1 MFFIYG
7 TCVCCSGNQT
17 RSFFHGLSAIHLFL
31 AWLACVCVWL
41 LRSFVVAWWL
51 SLLHR
56 RGLVRMN
63 RGIEGAISKRHH
75 AIFCDL
81 SRFALDFSAFAGTS
95 SALLFSSL
103 LKIFQSLFLV
113 LSFERALLL
122 PFLLYFTLGCGIDNS
137 FTISPLQGTWDTFLR
152 FPLVSPL
159 VVYVVVG
166 CGVTHTH
173 THTYATTRH
182 FAPNQLLKKETVELK
197 KKKTTW
203 WWRLVAVLWYHLLFS
218 LSQCRLKWRL
228 CCLFMEISFAIPFS
242 LRPCSRSQKLL
253 CS

>member
-1 MFFIYG
+1 
-7 TCVCCSGNQT
+7 
-17 RSFFHGLSAIHLFL
+17 
-31 AWLACVCVWL
+31 
-41 LRSFVVAWWL
+41 
-51 SLLHR
+51 
-56 RGLVRMN
+56 MN

-173 THTYATTRH
+173 THICHHPALCPKSIIEKGNRGT
-182 FAPNQLLKKETVELK
+182 EEEEDDVV
-197 KKKTTW
+197 
-203 WWRLVAVLWYHLLFS
+203 VAAGGGAVVPSPLFS
-218 LSQCRLKWRL
+218 LAVPFEMALVLSFYGNSL
-228 CCLFMEISFAIPFS
+228 CNSLFPPSLLTFS
-242 LRPCSRSQKLL
+242 EAFV
-253 CS
+253 